1 MKQRTILYA
10 DEGNVLT
17 DGIDVYAT
25 PVMLEIGRDEND
37 FYEITEEEHKEIL
50 KQEQE
55 KLRELGLLP
64 TVEEGIEA
72 EEESD
77 VEEEIII
84 EETIEEVEQNDNSEG

>member
-10 DEGNVLT
+10 DEGKILT

-50 KQEQE
+50 KQKE
-55 KLRELGLLP
+55 KELRELGILP
-64 TVEEGIEA
+64 P
-72 EEESD
+72 EEE
-77 VEEEIII
+77 VVNEEN
-84 EETIEEVEQNDNSEG
+84 IEEVE